1 MPRVYKNNSGSYS
14 EDELVIAVWFNAKKS
29 TSRPKAR
36 RLETFT
42 TESSRCPIAF
52 PLDTLQETHS
62 WMYCPVAKTSKDLEN
77 LLEPGQATRDK
88 PLLVPLPL
96 AQSYLGWQEFYI
108 PSEYKEPR

>member
-14 EDELVIAVWFNAKKS
+14 EDELVIAVWFNTKKS

-42 TESSRCPIAF
+42 TE
-52 PLDTLQETHS
+52 
-62 WMYCPVAKTSKDLEN
+62 YCPVAKTSKDLEN

-108 PSEYKEPR
+108 PSEYEEPK